1 MTGISHS
8 SIHDVPSL
16 LMQPSSSSSLGRS
29 RGLEEMGAGT
39 NEAHVRDTHVSLA
52 HPILSCTHYFQAG
65 YSSSSCGEKCCVSTQ
80 RTVSQNLFVSV
91 RNLPNDNYCYAQPQN
106 GLLVL
111 CSTTRLHIILYQVQ
125 HHLAQ
130 LDPAPHFLCL
140 LTVLQL
146 QHRTN
151 ISKYRIEATLYT
163 DVPYDGI

>member
-1 MTGISHS
+1 
-8 SIHDVPSL
+8 
-16 LMQPSSSSSLGRS
+16 MQPSYSSTLRS
-29 RGLEEMGAGT
+29 RRLEVMGAGK
-39 NEAHVRDTHVSLA
+39 NKAHDRDTHVSLA
-52 HPILSCTHYFQAG
+52 RHIISCIHYFQTC
-65 YSSSSCGEKCCVSTQ
+65 YSSSSCGEKCCVTTQ
-80 RTVSQNLFVSV
+80 RTVFQNLFVSV

-151 ISKYRIEATLYT
+151 IQNIELRQTVYT